1 MGGERGKGEEGDFA
15 ITNLYSNLFV
25 DKAYLALSAQLGV
38 PELGAIRESGGP
50 SPPLVV
56 TQQGGGVA
64 GEGKIYRIQNR

>member
-50 SPPLVV
+50 SPPP
-56 TQQGGGVA
+56 
-64 GEGKIYRIQNR
+64 